1 LAGAAGAAYMLYL
14 KLFTEI
20 PVAGVTSIL
29 VAIAFFGGVQIS
41 LMGLLGEY
49 VARIFDESKRR
60 PLYVI
65 AETRNI

>member
-1 LAGAAGAAYMLYL
+1 MLYL
-14 KLFTEI
+14 KLFTDI

-29 VAIAFFGGVQIS
+29 VAIAFFGGLQIS

-49 VARIFDESKRR
+49 VARIFDESKGR

-65 AETRNI
+65 AETRNL